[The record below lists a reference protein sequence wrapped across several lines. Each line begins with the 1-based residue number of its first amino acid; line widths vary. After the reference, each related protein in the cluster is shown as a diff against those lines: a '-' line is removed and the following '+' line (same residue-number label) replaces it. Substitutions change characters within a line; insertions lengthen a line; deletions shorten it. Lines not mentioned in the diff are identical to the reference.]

1 MHRDLKPQNILV
13 SNAKNVEI
21 KLTDFGFATFFDE
34 DEKLDLPLGTPYY
47 LSPEIVKEEKYDQKC
62 DIWSAGVIMYEM
74 LQEDPACLAVPVVPG
89 QDREI
94 TLGRTKVLWFLPGAF
109 AMTPGWFASS
119 GRPRIEQSSAWPIF
133 RTCYYSYSDSYY
145 YLCY

>member
-62 DIWSAGVIMYEM
+62 DIWSAGVIVYFLLHGSLPFLGVNQATLYNNIANSE
-74 LQEDPACLAVPVVPG
+74 LDANDPEWEGYSPQAKNFVMKCL
-89 QDREI
+89 
-94 TLGRTKVLWFLPGAF
+94 TKDPKK
-109 AMTPGWFASS
+109 
-119 GRPRIEQSSAWPIF
+119 RPSAAELLKDPWLNQ
-133 RTCYYSYSDSYY
+133 R
-145 YLCY
+145 